1 MKEIMGKQ
9 DENKIRR
16 RKNVEMKEEK
26 EKKSCVDK
34 VFGDKETEERLKA
47 ESRIEGKKVH
57 ITDEN
62 ERKNEIGERKNVG
75 MKEEKD

>member
-1 MKEIMGKQ
+1 M
-9 DENKIRR
+9 
-16 RKNVEMKEEK
+16 
-26 EKKSCVDK
+26 DK
-34 VFGDKETEERLKA
+34 VFGEKETEETLKA

-75 MKEEKD
+75 MKEEKDKESYMQSKLRQRNT